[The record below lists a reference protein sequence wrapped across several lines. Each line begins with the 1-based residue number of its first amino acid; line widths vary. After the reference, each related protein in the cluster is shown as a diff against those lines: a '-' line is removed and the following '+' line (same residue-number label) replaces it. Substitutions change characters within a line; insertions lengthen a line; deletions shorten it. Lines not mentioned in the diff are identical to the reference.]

1 MNTTNAY
8 AHCGL
13 KPGHYKIMSYEGL
26 RNYRHLLA
34 WNARESLDTNK
45 SDAVMRSRRFFPSRE
60 RSSVL
65 LLAIMINSQPQK
77 NRQNSGEKTRQ
88 HSTRTDNVSPRW
100 RGTGEQDEAFPP
112 HQLPW
117 GVFVTWSAHVLLA
130 QKQKLKIDFN
140 FQFSI
145 SNF

>member
-1 MNTTNAY
+1 MNTTNAH

-77 NRQNSGEKTRQ
+77 NRQNRGEKTPQTFHENGQRFAKV
-88 HSTRTDNVSPRW
+88 TRDW
-100 RGTGEQDEAFPP
+100 GTGRSVPSPP
-112 HQLPW
+112 APLGCFCHLEC
-117 GVFVTWSAHVLLA
+117 TCLA
-130 QKQKLKIDFN
+130 CPETKIEN
-140 FQFSI
+140 WFQFSI
-145 SNF
+145 FNF